1 MLLMFCDYY
10 IQNELVIEYQNTDGK
25 RNTIYTNRSIKK
37 GYIFDYP
44 DEELDENNINSDE
57 KYKDELEQKI
67 KLNYI

>member
-1 MLLMFCDYY
+1 MFCDYY